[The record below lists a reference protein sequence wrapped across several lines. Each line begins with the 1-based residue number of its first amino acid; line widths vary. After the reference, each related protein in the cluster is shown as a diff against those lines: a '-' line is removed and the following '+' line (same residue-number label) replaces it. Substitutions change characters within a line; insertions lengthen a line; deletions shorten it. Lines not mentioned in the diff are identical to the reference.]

1 MDILDILSAN
11 LRHFRTCAG
20 YSQEKLAHACG
31 LHRTYI
37 GGIEQR
43 RINVSV
49 KNLQK
54 IAEGLNVDAYR
65 LLRPGEADPPQH
77 D

>member
-1 MDILDILSAN
+1 MDIFDVLSAN
-11 LRHFRTCAG
+11 LRFYRKRTG
-20 YSQEKLAHACG
+20 LSQEGLANVCN

-54 IAEGLNVDAYR
+54 IADSLNIEAYEF
-65 LLRPGEADPPQH
+65 LRPNSDRR
-77 D
+77 